1 MILNNYYEE
10 PYNKFAPEGPLP
22 ILSKTLVKSK
32 LSPKFWK
39 STQKIYDEITKTNN
53 VKQQYNNEKEYQPQR
68 EYVDEQVQ
76 VQDYNTPQQQYNFNE
91 HEMVEVSSKGKRP
104 LSGGKLR
111 AKPNQYNV
119 NEQEYLVQQAP
130 MENEI
135 ERLKNTIV
143 RLQNDISQKD
153 IVIQNQKEEKMKL
166 IKRMDELEKMLSSF
180 LVMDKP

>member
-22 ILSKTLVKSK
+22 ILSKTIVKSK

-39 STQKIYDEITKTNN
+39 STQKIYDEITRTNN
-53 VKQQYNNEKEYQPQR
+53 VKQQYNNEK

-111 AKPNQYNV
+111 AKPNQYNT
-119 NEQEYLVQQAP
+119 NEQEYLAQQAP
-130 MENEI
+130 MENDI
-135 ERLKNTIV
+135 ERLKNTDFSKLEYKDLKHERNLFNEYGYI
-143 RLQNDISQKD
+143 RLKS
-153 IVIQNQKEEKMKL
+153 VEENFYT
-166 IKRMDELEKMLSSF
+166 RELYKAIRGE
-180 LVMDKP
+180 

>member
-1 MILNNYYEE
+1 MILNNFFEE

-22 ILSKTLVKSK
+22 ILSKTIVKSK

-53 VKQQYNNEKEYQPQR
+53 LKQTYNNEKEFQPQR
-68 EYVDEQVQ
+68 ECVDEQVQ
-76 VQDYNTPQQQYNFNE
+76 AQDYNTPQQQYNFNE
-91 HEMVEVSSKGKRP
+91 NEIVEPSSKGKRP
-104 LSGGKLR
+104 LSGKLR
-111 AKPNQYNV
+111 SKQNQYSAS
-119 NEQEYLVQQAP
+119 EQDYLLQQAP
-130 MENEI
+130 TDNEI

-143 RLQNDISQKD
+143 RLQNDIGQKD
-153 IVIQNQKEEKMKL
+153 LVIQNQKEEKMKL

>member
-22 ILSKTLVKSK
+22 ILSKTIVKSK

-39 STQKIYDEITKTNN
+39 STQKIYDEITRTNN
-53 VKQQYNNEKEYQPQR
+53 VKQQYNNEKEF
-68 EYVDEQVQ
+68 VDEQVQ
-76 VQDYNTPQQQYNFNE
+76 VQDYNIPQQQYNFNE
-91 HEMVEVSSKGKRP
+91 HEMIEVSPKGKRP

-111 AKPNQYNV
+111 AKPNQYNT
-119 NEQEYLVQQAP
+119 NEQEFLAQQAP
-130 MENEI
+130 MENDI